1 MKKNNHI
8 LSLDGPIIVLG
19 ASGFIGANLFFKI
32 LEYRK
37 DVFAIC
43 RHDKGWRLRDVDD
56 KNIIYSDINDS
67 ASLNNLINTTKPKVV
82 FDLISY
88 GAYSFEQNEELLY
101 QTNFLAL
108 TNLVNALK
116 DKNISSYIH
125 AGTSSEYGVNSKGPN
140 EKSRLEPNS
149 HYSSSKVAASL
160 FLEYMGKYNNFPVI
174 NLRLYSIYG
183 PLEDSSRLIPNI
195 LLSAKNK
202 KFPNLV
208 NEDISRDFVF
218 VEDACNAFILAAS
231 KMNPDIY
238 GESYNIGSNTKTTI
252 KDLAYLVK
260 KLFKIKTKPVFN
272 TMKKRNW
279 DLNDWYSNSNEAKKI
294 LGWSASTKIE
304 DGLKI
309 TYEWVDKLSK
319 NEFKSFS
326 KINYTKKGR
335 SISAVIACYK
345 DEKAIPIMYK
355 RLTKTFKDLKIDYEI
370 IFINDGSPDNSA
382 NVIKKITNSDNKVV
396 GVTHSRNFGSQMA
409 FRSGMELSSKQS
421 VVLLDGDLQDPP
433 ELINEFVKKWDDGYD
448 VVYGIRVKRD
458 MSYYLEFMHKSFYRI
473 LSLLSFIKIPRDA
486 GDFSLIDKRVV
497 KWILECPE
505 RDLFMRGIRA
515 YVGFKQIGVNYKR
528 PSRMFGSSTNNFFK
542 NIGWAKMGILS
553 FTNAPLNI
561 LSVVGMLTL
570 IFSFLIAIIF
580 ILLKLF
586 FPDIAPEGITTVMLL
601 ILIFGSIN
609 MFAIAL
615 VGEYI
620 GKIISEVKQR
630 PRLIRSEI
638 IRNGEIS
645 KN

>member
-43 RHDKGWRLRDVDD
+43 RHEKGWRLRDVDN

-67 ASLNNLINTTKPKVV
+67 ASLNNLINTTKPKVI

-88 GAYSFEQNEELLY
+88 GSYSFEHKEELLY

-108 TNLVNALK
+108 TNLVNELK

-125 AGTSSEYGVNSKGPN
+125 AGTSSEYGANSKGPN

-195 LLSAKNK
+195 LMEAKNK
-202 KFPNLV
+202 KFPDLV
-208 NEDISRDFVF
+208 DEDISRDFVF

-231 KMNPDIY
+231 KINPDIY

-252 KDLAYLVK
+252 RELAYLVK
-260 KLFKIKTKPVFN
+260 KLFKLKAEPAFN

-294 LGWSASTKIE
+294 LGWSASTKLE
-304 DGLKI
+304 DGLKK
-309 TYEWVDKLSK
+309 TYEWVNKLSK
-319 NEFKSFS
+319 NEFKLFS
-326 KINYTKKGR
+326 KINYTKKSR

-355 RLTKTFKDLKIDYEI
+355 RLTKTFIDLKIDYEI

-382 NVIKKITNSDNKVV
+382 NIIKKITSADNKVI

-561 LSVVGMLTL
+561 LSLIGILTL
-570 IFSFLIAIIF
+570 IFSFVIVIVF

-586 FPDIAPEGITTVMLL
+586 FPDIAPKGITTVMIL